1 MNKNWA
7 HLYVICTLFTGQSSK
22 EGIFM
27 RYSFEFKKK
36 CVEMYK
42 KGIYSETPDGLRTK
56 RFRDKIRHWVLL
68 ADHHGIDIL
77 KPKQSWKKWSAD
89 EKLVIVNK
97 YLAGNS
103 INSISIIEGINPS
116 IISKWVYNYQNYGY
130 NGLIEKKKGRPPM
143 KKKIKDIEEN
153 KPRQLNESEYEELI
167 RLREENEYL
176 RTEQAVIKKM
186 MALRKEKE
194 ANLLKAKKQE

>member
-1 MNKNWA
+1 M
-7 HLYVICTLFTGQSSK
+7 ICTLFTGQSSK

-42 KGIYSETPDGLRTK
+42 KGIYPETPDGVSTK
-56 RFRDKIRHWVLL
+56 TFKNKIRHWVSLVE
-68 ADHHGIDIL
+68 HHGIDIL
-77 KPKQSWKKWSAD
+77 KTKQCWKKWSTD
-89 EKLVIVNK
+89 EKLVLVNK
-97 YLAGNS
+97 CLAGNS
-103 INSISIIEGINPS
+103 INSIGIIEGINPA
-116 IISKWVYNYQNYGY
+116 IIFKWVYNYQKYGY

-143 KKKIKDIEEN
+143 KKKIENIEEN